1 MSKQSQDISRRALQ
15 EFLSEAEEIIEKLNQ
30 DLLRLDEESQGG
42 SVDPDLLNGIFR
54 SAHSLKGLSGMFGFT
69 DMTSLA
75 HNLETLLDKLRLGK
89 LRLSLALTDALLGS
103 VELLRKIVAQTSEGA
118 DQSVGKQ
125 IAAMIARLDSVQHDN
140 EEEGTGGP
148 LDVLEIDPE
157 MLRVLTEY
165 EEHRLIENVNLQRRI
180 YKVHVKFDLLT
191 FDESLTEL
199 TTQLKQVGEVIT
211 TLPAASPSKEAE
223 IEFEIILGSDC
234 GEKDLREAIHRADA
248 TLFEIPYRTRPSGEA
263 ETPGKRMPA
272 EEIGLVKASEP
283 EDSEEG
289 VESLKSLSE
298 TVRVDIRKLDTLM
311 NLVGELGL
319 VRSNVGKLAEEF
331 KAGAG
336 SGTEANEL
344 RKIAK
349 DLDRKLTE
357 LQSGVMDVRM
367 VPLRQVFDKL
377 SRIVRTTSR
386 DLRKGV
392 RLKVEGAD
400 TELDKLIIEDLI
412 DPLMHIIRNAI
423 DHGIEAV
430 PERLAAGKP
439 EEGTIWI
446 KAAQRGNHVVID
458 IEDDGQGMQK
468 ERIYNAAVSRGLIQQ
483 NTQISDREILDLI
496 MIPGFSTK
504 SEATETSGRGVGLD
518 IVRENIAKLSGI
530 IDIESEP
537 GVGSRFSIVIPITL
551 AIIQALLVVVRG
563 RTYAVPLNSV
573 LECLTVRQTDI
584 QTVER
589 REVLDVRA
597 DILPLVRLSSIFGL
611 EGEEAL
617 PEKTFVVMVG
627 LAEHR
632 LGIVVDGLLGR
643 QDIVIKPLGK
653 LLPSV
658 EGIAGATE
666 LGDQQTVLVID
677 IGALLDRAVRRKE

>member
-1 MSKQSQDISRRALQ
+1 MSKQSQDISKRALQ
-15 EFLSEAEEIIEKLNQ
+15 EFLSEADEIIEKLNQ

-69 DMTSLA
+69 EITSLA
-75 HNLETLLDKLRLGK
+75 HNLENMLDKLRLGR
-89 LRLSLALTDALLGS
+89 LRLNPALTDTLLAS
-103 VELLRKIVAQTSEGA
+103 VELLRKIVGQTSEGDDRSEEKQVA
-118 DQSVGKQ
+118 VMISRLESV
-125 IAAMIARLDSVQHDN
+125 LHDS
-140 EEEGTGGP
+140 EEEGKGGP
-148 LDVLEIDPE
+148 LGALEIDPE
-157 MLRVLTEY
+157 MLSVLTEY
-165 EEHRLIENVNLQRRI
+165 EEHRLIENINLQRRI
-180 YKVHVKFDLLT
+180 YKVHATFDLLT
-191 FDESLTEL
+191 FDESLTTL
-199 TTQLKQVGEVIT
+199 TTQLKQLGEVIT
-211 TLPAASPSKEAE
+211 TLPAASPSKESE
-223 IEFEIILGSDC
+223 IEFEIVLGSDR
-234 GEKDLREAIHRADA
+234 GERALRDAIRRADV
-248 TLFEIPYRTRPSGEA
+248 TLSEIPYRSRPSGEA
-263 ETPGKRMPA
+263 DTAGKRTPA
-272 EEIGLVKASEP
+272 DEIALVKASETEGP
-283 EDSEEG
+283 EEG

-298 TVRVDIRKLDTLM
+298 TVRVDIGKLDILM

-319 VRSNVGKLAEEF
+319 VRTSVGKLAETLKGE
-331 KAGAG
+331 AG
-336 SGTEANEL
+336 SGSAAKEL

-349 DLDRKLTE
+349 DLDHKLTE

-367 VPLRQVFDKL
+367 VPLRNVFEKL

-386 DLRKGV
+386 DLRKDV
-392 RLKVEGAD
+392 RLEVEGAD

-446 KAAQRGNHVVID
+446 KATQRGNHVVID

-468 ERIYNAAVSRGLIQQ
+468 GRIYDTAVSRGLIQKDAQ
-483 NTQISDREILDLI
+483 LSDREILDLI
-496 MIPGFSTK
+496 MLPGFSTK
-504 SEATETSGRGVGLD
+504 SEVTETSGRGVGLD
-518 IVRENIAKLSGI
+518 IVRESIAKLSGI
-530 IDIESEP
+530 IDIDSEP
-537 GVGSRFSIVIPITL
+537 GVGTRFSIVIPITL
-551 AIIQALLVVVRG
+551 AIIQALLVTVRG
-563 RTYAVPLNSV
+563 RTYAVPLNAV

-589 REVLDVRA
+589 REVLQVRD

-611 EGEEAL
+611 EGEEEL
-617 PEKTFVVMVG
+617 PEKSFVVVVG

-643 QDIVIKPLGK
+643 QDIVIKSLGK

-677 IGALLDRAVRRKE
+677 IGALIDGAVRRKE